1 MLFRSFRLAADAA
14 YPLNAPVKGVL
25 RIQVQ
30 ISKAGGNHHPLAS
43 QLHRRF
49 NVAVEELHR
58 ALPVDL
64 IRVGNTDGV
73 DALFRGEAGQLQV
86 VGLDFFVQLHQTVV
100 IKILQVQMGAGGPQ
114 LNGAVA
120 QALGRIQEVI
130 QGVPLVMV
138 VGSAKLFNRK
148 HPASPLQI

>member
-1 MLFRSFRLAADAA
+1 MPIEKIDGPPA
-14 YPLNAPVKGVL
+14 VH
-25 RIQVQ
+25 RIGMGY
-30 ISKAGGNHHPLAS
+30 A
-43 QLHRRF
+43 
-49 NVAVEELHR
+49 
-58 ALPVDL
+58 
-64 IRVGNTDGV
+64 DGV
-73 DALFRGEAGQLQV
+73 DALLRRKAPHLQAPGLDGTAQLREAGGV
-86 VGLDFFVQLHQTVV
+86 E
-100 IKILQVQMGAGGPQ
+100 ILQVQMGAGGPQ